1 MKKANFTGRLAAIL
15 FPLLLLLASGLSLAG
30 EPVLDLYLARHG
42 QTDWNLEKRL
52 QGSTD
57 NPLNETGRAQARQL
71 GDKLAGIRFAAIYHS
86 SLARAGETA
95 ALARPGQ
102 AGKPLAALA
111 ERSFGKFE
119 GMYEDGRD
127 AELSAEFKARSG
139 NLEDSLDGGES
150 VVSQARR
157 VALAVDQIRASQP
170 QGSVLIV
177 SHGGVTPLILAHLLQ
192 LPVSEALARIKQGN
206 DEVYLLRLRGKTVPQ
221 IWKLISKD
229 SLEQL

>member
-1 MKKANFTGRLAAIL
+1 MPTINLKKLAGAL
-15 FPLLLLLASGLSLAG
+15 ALASVAVVAHAE
-30 EPVLDLYLARHG
+30 EPVLDIYLARHG
-42 QTDWNLEKRL
+42 QTAWNLEKRL